1 MRAGSSNEV
10 SIGKALLF
18 DAFEKKSGSPA
29 RRVQH
34 VGFADDGDKAL
45 GGKMQT
51 LSVSESL
58 PG

>member
-18 DAFEKKSGSPA
+18 NAFEKKSASPA
-29 RRVQH
+29 WRVQH
-34 VGFADDGDKAL
+34 VGFVDDGDKAL
-45 GGKMQT
+45 EGNMQT
-51 LSVSESL
+51 LSVSKSL

>member
-1 MRAGSSNEV
+1 MRAGSSNEER
-10 SIGKALLF
+10 IGKALLF
-18 DAFEKKSGSPA
+18 DALEKKGGSVG

-34 VGFADDGDKAL
+34 VGIASDDDNELEKN
-45 GGKMQT
+45 MQT

>member
-1 MRAGSSNEV
+1 M
-10 SIGKALLF
+10 GKALLF
-18 DAFEKKSGSPA
+18 DALEKKGGSVG

-34 VGFADDGDKAL
+34 VGIASDDDNELEKN
-45 GGKMQT
+45 MQT